1 MENQVDL
8 DMNIDDLLGDATDDN
23 VVTDDIPQ
31 DDNTVDDH
39 TNDDVNDYIDPVEPD
54 DNTDDADDVADDDVD
69 YMESYLKSFG
79 IEDGKTIKFENDN
92 GEIDE
97 VDFNSLS
104 NKEKFQILKEMST
117 PDLRDHEIETINY
130 LRRNNAT
137 LQDVVEYYQ
146 NKAIQEY
153 ISKNGA
159 PEKAYSVDDY
169 NDDEL
174 YMADAKAKYP
184 DMSDEELASDLEVAK
199 ENEAVF
205 KKKVEAIRKQ
215 YKAIEDNEAAE
226 AEKAERDR
234 YETYKNS
241 IQSTLDNFN
250 EISLDYTND
259 KADSLTVEDSEKEKI
274 YEYIVKQ
281 DANGY
286 TQLYKDLN
294 DPEKLVKFAW
304 FINYGDESISSITKY
319 YQKLLTEARKEKR
332 TPSKPVTTR
341 VPKADKKNEDD
352 FSRLGHHSFEISGFD
367 HLL

>member
-1 MENQVDL
+1 MENQVEL
-8 DMNIDDLLGDATDDN
+8 DMNIDDLLGESTTDDT
-23 VVTDDIPQ
+23 VVNDAP
-31 DDNTVDDH
+31 DNDVVDDH
-39 TNDDVNDYIDPVEPD
+39 TNDVVEDFVDPVEPD
-54 DNTDDADDVADDDVD
+54 DDTDDADDIADDAD

-92 GEIDE
+92 GEIEE
-97 VDFNSLS
+97 VDFHSLS
-104 NKEKFQILKEMST
+104 NKEKFQILKEIST

-130 LRRNNAT
+130 LRKYNAT
-137 LQDVVEYYQ
+137 LQDVVEFYQ
-146 NKAIQEY
+146 KKAVQEY
-153 ISKNGA
+153 IEKNGA
-159 PEKAYSVDDY
+159 PEKNYSVDDY

-174 YMADAKAKYP
+174 YLADAKAKYP
-184 DMSDEELASDLEVAK
+184 DMSDEELATDLEVAK

-226 AEKAERDR
+226 AENAKRER

-341 VPKADKKNEDD
+341 VPKTDKKNEDD
-352 FSRLGHHSFEISGFD
+352 FSRLGHNSFEISGFD

>member
-1 MENQVDL
+1 MQNQVEMDL
-8 DMNIDDLLGDATDDN
+8 NIDDLLGDGGVETPDVND
-23 VVTDDIPQ
+23 Q
-31 DDNTVDDH
+31 TVDVNPPEDIVEDVVDPNEPDD
-39 TNDDVNDYIDPVEPD
+39 TNDD
-54 DNTDDADDVADDDVD
+54 DVVDDDSD

-79 IEDGKTIKFENDN
+79 IEDGKTIKFENED
-92 GEIDE
+92 GEIEE
-97 VDFNSLS
+97 VDFNSLT
-104 NKEKFQILKEMST
+104 NKEKFELLKEMSA
-117 PDLRDHEIETINY
+117 PDLRDHEIEAINY

-146 NKAIQEY
+146 KVAVQEY
-153 ISKNGA
+153 IEKNGA
-159 PEKAYSVDDY
+159 PEKTYSVDDY

-174 YMADAKAKYP
+174 YIAEAKAKYP
-184 DMSDEELASDLEVAK
+184 DMSDEELTADLEVAK

-226 AEKAERDR
+226 AERAERDR
-234 YETYKNS
+234 YENFKNS

-274 YEYIVKQ
+274 FDYIVRQ

-294 DPEKLVKFAW
+294 DPEKLIKFAW
-304 FINYGDESISSITKY
+304 FVNYGDESISSITKY
-319 YQKLLTEARKEKR
+319 YQKLLTEARKEKKE
-332 TPSKPVTTR
+332 PSKPVTTR
-341 VPKADKKNEDD
+341 VPKTDKKNEDNL
-352 FSRLGHHSFEISGFD
+352 RYQGLKTVELQGFD

>member
-1 MENQVDL
+1 MFSMENQIDL
-8 DMNIDDLLGDATDDN
+8 DMNLDDLFEDTPSDDIVETDDQNHTDDDTQN
-23 VVTDDIPQ
+23 VV
-31 DDNTVDDH
+31 
-39 TNDDVNDYIDPVEPD
+39 DPVEPD
-54 DNTDDADDVADDDVD
+54 DTEPADDDTVDDDVD
-69 YMESYLKSFG
+69 YMESFLKSYG
-79 IEDGKTIKFENDN
+79 IEDGKTIKFENED
-92 GEIDE
+92 GEVEE
-97 VDFNSLS
+97 VDFNSLT
-104 NKEKFQILKEMST
+104 NKEKFELLKEMST
-117 PDLRDHEIETINY
+117 PDLRDHEIDTINY

-137 LQDVVEYYQ
+137 LQDVVEFYQ
-146 NKAIQEY
+146 KKAVQEY
-153 ISKNGA
+153 IEKNGA
-159 PEKAYSVDDY
+159 PEKNYSVDDY

-174 YMADAKAKYP
+174 YIADAKAKYP
-184 DMSDEELASDLEVAK
+184 DMSEEELTADLEVAK

-234 YETYKNS
+234 YENFKNS

-259 KADSLTVEDSEKEKI
+259 KADSLTVEDSEKDKI
-274 YEYIVKQ
+274 FEYIVKQ

-294 DPEKLVKFAW
+294 DPDKLIKFAW

-319 YQKLLTEARKEKR
+319 YQKLLSEARKEKKE
-332 TPSKPVTTR
+332 PSKPVTTR
-341 VPKADKKNEDD
+341 VPKTDKKKEDNLRYQGYN
-352 FSRLGHHSFEISGFD
+352 SVELHGYD